1 MSNRVLSAR
10 VGQQIVLA
18 VNGEDLSV
26 RDRADARF
34 REDVPIRA
42 TWVKHQGP
50 VGGEVEFARHES
62 NPLPPAPE
70 GRGGGAAGDS
80 TAAPAAAG
88 GRGRTP
94 PPPQQISLASGRGTA
109 QVYATFSAPGEYV
122 MRVQVDMFTV
132 PDSSS
137 GDQCCWTN
145 GYVRVNVTP

>member
-1 MSNRVLSAR
+1 

-18 VNGEDLSV
+18 VNGEDVSV
-26 RDRADARF
+26 RDRADHRF
-34 REDVPIRA
+34 SEDVPIRA
-42 TWVKHQGP
+42 TWNKHQGP

-70 GRGGGAAGDS
+70 GRGGGAAADS
-80 TAAPAAAG
+80 SAAPAAAG